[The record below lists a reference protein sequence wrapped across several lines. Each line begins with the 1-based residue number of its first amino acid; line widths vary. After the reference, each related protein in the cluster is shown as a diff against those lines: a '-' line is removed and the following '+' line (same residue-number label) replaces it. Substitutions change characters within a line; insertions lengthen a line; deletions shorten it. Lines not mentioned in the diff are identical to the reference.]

1 MLYLAAAHAATAA
14 SVKRQWSRLSV
25 CRRAGAPEQPG
36 LPPALKGRPDPRQPA
51 PKEERRARQSGVESG
66 AVQQRKR
73 QGGGDPR
80 RAGGPLRRGRRGRQ
94 PRPQRGRGG
103 RRRGAVARARGA
115 RPRRCP
121 ARRRR
126 RWRSAARTTVEGG
139 SSVPG
144 SERGERGELESLPH
158 ASRRRSS
165 SGAGAGDVMQPGPD
179 GGRSS
184 AAEPVDGEHSLDLA
198 FPPVEASD
206 PAGPGTMIRRGFVVA
221 WGGAPR
227 HARSTRAWMPGSR
240 S

>member
-144 SERGERGELESLPH
+144 SERGELD
-158 ASRRRSS
+158 RSPMLL
-165 SGAGAGDVMQPGPD
+165 GGDPPPGPALATSCSQ
-179 GGRSS
+179 GPMVAGR
-184 AAEPVDGEHSLDLA
+184 AQPEPVDGEHSLDLA